1 MVDEEIRVVAWRHL
15 WRRRPIERTYE
26 KNGYGSVRRHGYLQH
41 MTPAAHCTGVVG
53 ESHVLN
59 VVDTLKL
66 TDAVARSRSVRCN
79 TRTLTCIIS
88 AARRVSSDRRAQSRV
103 QATHEPLHPPKRPC
117 SRLSLAQPSA
127 CPTHDDCQCSCTM
140 KHSLLA
146 SPIALEVPQN
156 RHLCPKWGNH
166 AQRRSGDR
174 CASTSWTDPT
184 SGYRLAHSAV

>member
-1 MVDEEIRVVAWRHL
+1 MD
-15 WRRRPIERTYE
+15 RTYE

-103 QATHEPLHPPKRPC
+103 QATHEPLHPRRALPTTFSRPTF
-117 SRLSLAQPSA
+117 RLPVARRLPMFMYNEQ
-127 CPTHDDCQCSCTM
+127 
-140 KHSLLA
+140 SLLA